1 MNRFRT
7 SNGRANFLGRGPLVR
22 ARGAGPVTFF
32 GPVRGLAPAA
42 LIGSLVRPRGL
53 KPAARSGYVLL
64 ETVIATG
71 LLIVGLAVLGAQ
83 IQDSQTAIRHMRL
96 RLRAMTLAEQQLAEL
111 DLGLIELDSVD
122 EVQEGDFGP
131 RYPDFG
137 WRLVTEPTAIEGLY
151 RLTVEILHLLRD
163 GAYKEDDFDYEYAD
177 TVFTTY
183 ALRPA
188 PQALDLGVDFGLSD
202 EEFASVSEKLSNAGV
217 PGLDAQS
224 FDPTILAKLDF
235 EQLVEV
241 LPVVLDALGMEL
253 GDLEAMIPAEV
264 LEDLK
269 KSGILDEAGGAKML
283 EGEGG

>member
-1 MNRFRT
+1 MNTNRR
-7 SNGRANFLGRGPLVR
+7 
-22 ARGAGPVTFF
+22 
-32 GPVRGLAPAA
+32 
-42 LIGSLVRPRGL
+42 
-53 KPAARSGYVLL
+53 GYVLL

-83 IQDSQTAIRHMRL
+83 IQDSESAIRQMRL

-111 DLGLIELDSVD
+111 DLGLVELDSVD

-137 WRLVTEPTAIEGLY
+137 WRLITEPTAIEGMF
-151 RLTVEILHLLRD
+151 RFTVEVLYLVRMD
-163 GAYKEDDFDYEYAD
+163 AYKEDDFDYEAAD

-183 ALRPA
+183 AFRSA
-188 PQALDLGVDFGLSD
+188 PQALDLGVDFGLDD
-202 EEFASVSEKLSNAGV
+202 EEFESISEKLANTGV

-241 LPVVLDALGMEL
+241 LPVVLDALGMKL
-253 GDLEAMIPAEV
+253 GDLEALIPPEV
-264 LEDLK
+264 LEELK
-269 KSGILDEAGGAKML
+269 KSGMLEELDETKKP
-283 EGEGG
+283 EEEGG